1 MVMESFK
8 GFEQKY
14 EYQIM
19 GHSGDTD
26 DLVLV
31 KEGVEP
37 KNDRDRLMVV
47 RKMNAHTEICDS
59 GDNSFVHARK
69 LFKRL

>member
-1 MVMESFK
+1 MDGRLLRSLQSAVMVMESFK

-31 KEGVEP
+31 
-37 KNDRDRLMVV
+37 
-47 RKMNAHTEICDS
+47 
-59 GDNSFVHARK
+59 
-69 LFKRL
+69 